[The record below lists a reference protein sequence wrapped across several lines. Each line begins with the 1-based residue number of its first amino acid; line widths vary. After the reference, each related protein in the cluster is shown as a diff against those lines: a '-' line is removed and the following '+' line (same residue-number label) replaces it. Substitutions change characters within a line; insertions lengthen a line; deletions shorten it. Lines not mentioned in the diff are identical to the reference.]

1 MESRTLNNYYELLE
15 TFQKDKETWSYLRH
29 KKTGL
34 EIAYHQYETQESG
47 FSFTFRTPVE
57 EQYLGT
63 SHVLE
68 HCVLM
73 GSRKYDVDFWEL
85 QSFALFSSSN
95 AFTDEYSTTY
105 FFDSIDEAEVS
116 KVIPILADYVF
127 FPTLTE
133 EAFMQECL
141 HVEFD
146 ANGDGRKKDIVGV
159 VYNEMRA
166 RPPETYCVGGIYYK
180 LHELTNEKI
189 REYHKKY
196 YRPDNCLFFYDGTST
211 LEEVLL
217 QVDKFVPEL
226 EEKFQTPQVPQ
237 RNNCS
242 IKDFLH
248 KQTGKEISESFE
260 EYWSAN
266 NAVFVPEPVPSKKSV
281 TKIIS
286 EYLSKFTTQE
296 YQEKLEK
303 LHKWQS
309 RNVRETAYAIMAPH
323 NILDYEMDANRDE
336 ESLWKDFEGH
346 KRDIEA
352 RDRNHPDVYTELE
365 KNSCKLYLR
374 ASQLL
379 SRNYYA
385 EYALMFF
392 LQYYIPQKL
401 RKLGRI
407 YSGGF
412 FYKYPADF
420 VLAAHATDKPEKT
433 IQFIKDCFKE
443 IVDYN
448 FTEKD
453 LLSIRYIIFSFL
465 RSESHPQFYFTD
477 EILSINPEELHQA
490 AVRFCNMIYPP
501 SKDEGDYYRLG
512 DVVKSN
518 QKIRR

>member
-1 MESRTLNNYYELLE
+1 MNQDYELLE
-15 TFQKDKETWSYLRH
+15 TFKKDNETLSYLRH

-34 EIAYHQYETQESG
+34 EIAYHQCETQESG

-57 EQYLGT
+57 DQYLGT

-68 HCVLM
+68 HCVLQ
-73 GSRKYDVDFWEL
+73 GSPKYDVDIWEL
-85 QSFALFSSSN
+85 QSFALFTSSN
-95 AFTDEYSTTY
+95 ASTGEFGTTY
-105 FFDSIDEAEVS
+105 FFNSIDETEGL
-116 KVIPILADYVF
+116 KIIPLFADYIF

-133 EAFMQECL
+133 EAFMQECF

-146 ANGDGRKKDIVGV
+146 ANGDGRKKDIGV

-166 RPPETYCVGGIYYK
+166 RPPETFCVGGIYYK
-180 LHELTNEKI
+180 LHELTNDKI

-211 LEEVLL
+211 LDDVLL
-217 QVDKFVPEL
+217 QLNKFIPDL
-226 EEKFQTPQVPQ
+226 GEKFQTPQVPQ

-242 IKDFLH
+242 IKDFLQ
-248 KQTGKEISESFE
+248 KQVGKETSESFE
-260 EYWSAN
+260 EYWSAY
-266 NAVFVPEPVPSKKSV
+266 NAVFVPEPVPPKKSV

-286 EYLSKFTTQE
+286 EYLSQFTPQE

-309 RNVRETAYAIMAPH
+309 RNVREPAYTIMAPH

-336 ESLWKDFEGH
+336 ESLWKDFESH
-346 KRDIEA
+346 KWKIEA
-352 RDRNHPDVYTELE
+352 RDRKHPDVYTELE

-379 SRNYYA
+379 SREYYA

-392 LQYYIPQKL
+392 MQYYFPTKL
-401 RKLGRI
+401 RKLGRL
-407 YSGGF
+407 YTGSF
-412 FYKYPADF
+412 SYKYPADF

-443 IVDYN
+443 IADYN

-453 LLSIRYIIFSFL
+453 LISIRYIIFSFL
-465 RSESHPQFYFTD
+465 LSESHPQFYFTD
-477 EILSINPEELHQA
+477 EILSITCEELHLA
-490 AVRFCNMIYPP
+490 AVRFCNMIYPTE
-501 SKDEGDYYRLG
+501 KDKGKFYRLG
-512 DVVKSN
+512 DVVKTLRS
-518 QKIRR
+518 KG

>member
-1 MESRTLNNYYELLE
+1 MNKDYELLE
-15 TFQKDKETWSYLRH
+15 TFKKDNETWSYLRH

-73 GSRKYDVDFWEL
+73 GSRKYDVDFWEW
-85 QSFALFSSSN
+85 QSFALFTSSN
-95 AFTDEYSTTY
+95 ASTGEFGTTY
-105 FFDSIDEAEVS
+105 FFNSINEAEVF
-116 KVIPILADYVF
+116 KIIPILADYIF

-133 EAFMQECL
+133 EAFMQECF

-166 RPPETYCVGGIYYK
+166 CPPETYCVGGIYYK

-196 YRPDNCLFFYDGTST
+196 YRLDNCLFFYDGTST
-211 LEEVLL
+211 LDDVLL
-217 QVDKFVPEL
+217 QLNKFIPDL

-242 IKDFLH
+242 IKDFLQ
-248 KQTGKEISESFE
+248 KQAGKETSESFE
-260 EYWSAN
+260 EYWSAY
-266 NAVFVPEPVPSKKSV
+266 NAVFVPEPVPPKKSV

-286 EYLSKFTTQE
+286 EYLSQFTPQE

-303 LHKWQS
+303 LHKWQA
-309 RNVRETAYAIMAPH
+309 RDLRETAYTIMAPH
-323 NILDYEMDANRDE
+323 NIRDYEMDANRDE

-346 KRDIEA
+346 KWEIEA
-352 RDRNHPDVYTELE
+352 RDRKHPDVYTEIN
-365 KNSCKLYLR
+365 KRSCSLYLR

-379 SRNYYA
+379 SREYYA

-392 LQYYIPQKL
+392 MQYYFPTKL
-401 RKLGRI
+401 RKLGRL
-407 YSGGF
+407 YTGSF
-412 FYKYPADF
+412 SYKYPADF

-443 IVDYN
+443 IADYN
-448 FTEKD
+448 FTDKD

-465 RSESHPQFYFTD
+465 LSESHPQFYFTD
-477 EILSINPEELHQA
+477 EILSITCEELHLA

-501 SKDEGDYYRLG
+501 EKTSKDEGEFYRLG
-512 DVVKSN
+512 DVVKTLRS
-518 QKIRR
+518 KG

>member
-1 MESRTLNNYYELLE
+1 MESKTLNNDYELLE
-15 TFQKDKETWSYLRH
+15 TFQKDNETWSYLRH

-34 EIAYHQYETQESG
+34 EIAYHQCESQESG

-68 HCVLM
+68 HCVLT
-73 GSRKYDVDFWEL
+73 GSEKYDVDFWEL
-85 QSFALFSSSN
+85 QSFALFTSSN
-95 AFTDEYSTTY
+95 AFTDEYGTLY
-105 FFDSIDEAEVS
+105 FFNSNDEAEVF

-133 EAFMQECL
+133 EAFMQECF

-146 ANGDGRKKDIVGV
+146 ANGDGRRKDIVGV

-166 RPPETYCVGGIYYK
+166 RPPETFCVGGIYYK
-180 LHELTNEKI
+180 LHELTNKKI

-211 LEEVLL
+211 LDDVLL
-217 QVDKFVPEL
+217 QLNKFIPDL

-242 IKDFLH
+242 IKDFLQ
-248 KQTGKEISESFE
+248 KQADKETSESFE
-260 EYWSAN
+260 EYWSAC
-266 NAVFVPEPVPSKKSV
+266 NAVFVPEPVPPKKSV
-281 TKIIS
+281 TKNIS
-286 EYLSKFTTQE
+286 EYLSQFTPQE

-309 RNVRETAYAIMAPH
+309 RNVRETAYKVMAPH
-323 NILDYEMDANRDE
+323 NIRDYEIEINNPE
-336 ESLWKDFEGH
+336 ESLWKDFERH
-346 KRDIEA
+346 KRLIEA
-352 RDRNHPDVYTELE
+352 RDRKHPDVYTELE

-379 SRNYYA
+379 SREYYS

-392 LQYYIPQKL
+392 MQYYFPTKL
-401 RKLGRI
+401 RKLGRL
-407 YSGGF
+407 YTGSF
-412 FYKYPADF
+412 AYKYPADF

-433 IQFIKDCFKE
+433 IQFIKDCFNE
-443 IVDYN
+443 IADYN

-453 LLSIRYIIFSFL
+453 LISIRYIIFSFL
-465 RSESHPQFYFTD
+465 LSESHPRFYFTD
-477 EILSINPEELHQA
+477 EILSIKPEELHQA

-501 SKDEGDYYRLG
+501 EKDEGEFYRLG
-512 DVVKSN
+512 DVFNGFEKN
-518 QKIRR
+518 

>member
-1 MESRTLNNYYELLE
+1 MRFL
-15 TFQKDKETWSYLRH
+15 FQNL
-29 KKTGL
+29 
-34 EIAYHQYETQESG
+34 
-47 FSFTFRTPVE
+47 F
-57 EQYLGT
+57 
-63 SHVLE
+63 
-68 HCVLM
+68 
-73 GSRKYDVDFWEL
+73 L
-85 QSFALFSSSN
+85 Q
-95 AFTDEYSTTY
+95 
-105 FFDSIDEAEVS
+105 
-116 KVIPILADYVF
+116 
-127 FPTLTE
+127 
-133 EAFMQECL
+133 
-141 HVEFD
+141 
-146 ANGDGRKKDIVGV
+146 
-159 VYNEMRA
+159 
-166 RPPETYCVGGIYYK
+166 
-180 LHELTNEKI
+180 
-189 REYHKKY
+189 
-196 YRPDNCLFFYDGTST
+196 
-211 LEEVLL
+211 
-217 QVDKFVPEL
+217 
-226 EEKFQTPQVPQ
+226 
-237 RNNCS
+237 
-242 IKDFLH
+242 
-248 KQTGKEISESFE
+248 
-260 EYWSAN
+260 
-266 NAVFVPEPVPSKKSV
+266 KKSV

-286 EYLSKFTTQE
+286 EYLSQFTTQE

-443 IVDYN
+443 IADYN

-465 RSESHPQFYFTD
+465 FSESHPNYYFTD
-477 EILSINPEELHQA
+477 EILSIKTEELHQA

-512 DVVKSN
+512 DAFN
-518 QKIRR
+518 GEWF

>member
-1 MESRTLNNYYELLE
+1 MESRTLNNDYELLE
-15 TFQKDKETWSYLRH
+15 TIQKDNETWSYLRH

-85 QSFALFSSSN
+85 QSFALFFSSN

-105 FFDSIDEAEVS
+105 FFDSINEAEVS

-133 EAFMQECL
+133 EAFMQECF

-180 LHELTNEKI
+180 LHELTNDKI

-196 YRPDNCLFFYDGTST
+196 YRPDNCLFYYEGTAA
-211 LEEVLL
+211 LEDVLL
-217 QVDKFVPEL
+217 QLNKFIPDL
-226 EEKFQTPQVPQ
+226 EEKFQTSQVPQ

-242 IKDFLH
+242 IKDFLQ
-248 KQTGKEISESFE
+248 KQAGKETTESFE

-266 NAVFVPEPVPSKKSV
+266 NAVFVPEPVPPKKSV

-296 YQEKLEK
+296 YQEKREK

-309 RNVRETAYAIMAPH
+309 RNVRETAYTIMAPH

-336 ESLWKDFEGH
+336 ESLWKDFESH
-346 KRDIEA
+346 KRKIEA

-365 KNSCKLYLR
+365 KKSCKLYLR

-420 VLAAHATDKPEKT
+420 VIASDSTDKPEKT

-443 IVDYN
+443 IADYN
-448 FTEKD
+448 FTEED

-465 RSESHPQFYFTD
+465 LSESHPQFYFTD
-477 EILSINPEELHQA
+477 EIFSINPEELHQA

-501 SKDEGDYYRLG
+501 IKDEGDYYRLG
-512 DVVKSN
+512 DVMKTLRS
-518 QKIRR
+518 KG